1 MGKYSVLGNLSHDGV
16 DYTKGDVVEM
26 DAAQAESLIAD
37 GVIKSGGKGE
47 APASKKTDEDAPTG
61 KYDSLT
67 NKELIAQIEGRVDEV
82 EAAELTFDPNAKKAV
97 LIELLEKLDAA
108 QAE

>member
-1 MGKYSVLGNLSHDGV
+1 MGKYSVLGNLSHDGE
-16 DYTKGDVVEM
+16 DYPIGSVVEM

-37 GVIKSGGKGE
+37 GVIKAVGKGE
-47 APASKKTDEDAPTG
+47 SSGSKNTDDDAPKG

-67 NKELIAQIEGRVDEV
+67 KKELIAQIEGRIDEV
-82 EAAELTFDPNAKKAV
+82 EAAELTFDPNAKNAV